1 MDFKYGVDG
10 VDDPLVFTG
19 GFVQKNL
26 NACKTI
32 YIEREIGQ
40 RPVLAFGNSGS
51 DTSMMNYA
59 LINNRYPA
67 EAYMVVADDD
77 EREWGTQDFAAKSL
91 DYAAQG
97 YVSISMK
104 NDFAQIY
111 PEQIS
116 KAETQYQAPESE
128 GVDYAET
135 FPSWNTESASLSA
148 LVDFVSSCT
157 NEASPDYL
165 APADRIATFD
175 IDGTIL
181 CEKAPIYLDYCLTM
195 YRVLDDPTYPAT

>member
-111 PEQIS
+111 PSRSARPRRSIRPPS
-116 KAETQYQAPESE
+116 RKASTTPKPSPPGIPKAHRSARLWILCPPAQTKQAPTTSRRQ
-128 GVDYAET
+128 T
-135 FPSWNTESASLSA
+135 
-148 LVDFVSSCT
+148 
-157 NEASPDYL
+157 ASP
-165 APADRIATFD
+165 P
-175 IDGTIL
+175 
-181 CEKAPIYLDYCLTM
+181 LT
-195 YRVLDDPTYPAT
+195 